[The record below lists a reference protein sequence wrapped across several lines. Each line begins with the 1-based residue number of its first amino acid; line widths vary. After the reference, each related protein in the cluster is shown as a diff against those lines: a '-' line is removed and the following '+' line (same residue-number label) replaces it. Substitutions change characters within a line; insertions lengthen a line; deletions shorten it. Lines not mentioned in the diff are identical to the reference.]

1 MPETGGSVWRRSR
14 RALGGVRDFFALPRM
29 ARSEYV
35 RDQFGLP
42 DPGLGVRDAI
52 DAVVNWIGMAQDHS
66 STADGGVASY
76 YSLVSGWSESYPET
90 TGYIIPTLLDYA
102 SRFERDD
109 ARDRARRMLDWL
121 VSIQFPEGGFQG
133 GTIGAQPLVPV
144 TFNTGQILIGLAAGA
159 REFGEIYERPM
170 RAAADWLV
178 GTQDSDGCWRSHPS
192 PFTSGGEKTYE
203 THVSWGLI
211 EAHGLAP
218 DRGYADAALAQIGW
232 ALTQQRENGWFEQCC
247 LTDPTNPL
255 THTLAYALRGCLA
268 ALELGPDTRI
278 LEACVRTA
286 DGLLGAMGPD
296 GFIPGRLNPKWE
308 GPDWSCLTGTA
319 QIGTAGNC
327 SLESPGRRSTVTH
340 PGWRIPTC
348 VAPCVSTDRW
358 VRGAV

>member
-1 MPETGGSVWRRSR
+1 MSLSSFSFVEARTPLRLQVRVGRPDPPDVQGATPSTGQEAVPCSR
-14 RALGGVRDFFALPRM
+14 ARQAVSVRDER
-29 ARSEYV
+29 
-35 RDQFGLP
+35 
-42 DPGLGVRDAI
+42 LGA
-52 DAVVNWIGMAQDHS
+52 
-66 STADGGVASY
+66 GV
-76 YSLVSGWSESYPET
+76 
-90 TGYIIPTLLDYA
+90 
-102 SRFERDD
+102 
-109 ARDRARRMLDWL
+109 
-121 VSIQFPEGGFQG
+121 
-133 GTIGAQPLVPV
+133 
-144 TFNTGQILIGLAAGA
+144 
-159 REFGEIYERPM
+159 REFGEVYEQPM

-178 GTQDSDGCWRSHPS
+178 ATQDTDGCWRSHPS

-319 QIGTAGNC
+319 QIAHCWQLLSGITGQEEYRDASRLANSYVRRTMRLDGPMGARGGVKGSFPVNGGYC
-327 SLESPGRRSTVTH
+327 PYWYINWAAKFLLDSHLAELEN
-340 PGWRIPTC
+340 
-348 VAPCVSTDRW
+348 VAPVAQD
-358 VRGAV
+358 